1 MYTCIYICTY
11 VYMYICIH
19 IYIIIYIYTVHI
31 MYKHIHEKY
40 SLIAAKFPQLISVP
54 DPERWILSGSI
65 QQWFQFSTVDF

>member
-1 MYTCIYICTY
+1 MYICIY
-11 VYMYICIH
+11 VYMYSYIH
-19 IYIIIYIYTVHI
+19 NNIYIYTVHI